1 MLKLK
6 SNALINSYGKYPDDY
21 DLMFIHFGFE
31 NYDDSTIEKNN
42 IIEDLTNI
50 KSYIKDDRFKIYFS
64 NIDSFNKNI
73 EYLES
78 FIDNIYLRINSFDDI
93 SNLKKNSVKLVIS
106 INELESLN
114 VSNDIILQINNINE
128 LDSER
133 LDELKKKYNIV
144 GISYGQVSV
153 AEPGIWEDYLNREKD
168 RLNINSNNY
177 SDIEKMLVLS
187 NDIYSVDTYKEILK
201 KTNEIFDN
209 IGIENNMS
217 EKEKFDRIYDYI
229 INNFS
234 YAYDTLDDNLVENQT
249 LIGGLFNN
257 KCVCEGY
264 TKVLNLLLNKAN
276 IESITVGGGG
286 SKKDDGHLWNQVK
299 IDNVWY
305 NADATVDSIRLKEGN
320 EEALRLVSDDK
331 LLYKTNYL
339 TSHKCLNDYEDKYLD
354 NKIIKNRKV

>member
-1 MLKLK
+1 M
-6 SNALINSYGKYPDDY
+6 
-21 DLMFIHFGFE
+21 
-31 NYDDSTIEKNN
+31 
-42 IIEDLTNI
+42 
-50 KSYIKDDRFKIYFS
+50 
-64 NIDSFNKNI
+64 
-73 EYLES
+73 
-78 FIDNIYLRINSFDDI
+78 
-93 SNLKKNSVKLVIS
+93 
-106 INELESLN
+106 
-114 VSNDIILQINNINE
+114 
-128 LDSER
+128 
-133 LDELKKKYNIV
+133 
-144 GISYGQVSV
+144 

-177 SDIEKMLVLS
+177 SDIEKILVLS

-331 LLYKTNYL
+331 SLYKTNYL
-339 TSHKCLNDYEDKYLD
+339 TSHRGLNNYEDIHLD
-354 NKIIKNRKV
+354 NKIIKK